1 MPCFLFTHSG
11 LPGDYFFVDRTIE
24 IPVGAV
30 EGRNYYTQIPLV
42 ADEEIEQIEETFRLN
57 LSPVPGISNRLDLTN
72 TIKIVTIMDGDRES
86 VHITIALVEN
96 L

>member
-1 MPCFLFTHSG
+1 M
-11 LPGDYFFVDRTIE
+11 
-24 IPVGAV
+24 GAV
-30 EGRNYYTQIPLV
+30 EGRNYCTQIPLV

-57 LSPVPGISNRLDLTN
+57 LSPVPGISNRLNLTN
-72 TIKIVTIMDGDRES
+72 TLKTVTIMDGDRES